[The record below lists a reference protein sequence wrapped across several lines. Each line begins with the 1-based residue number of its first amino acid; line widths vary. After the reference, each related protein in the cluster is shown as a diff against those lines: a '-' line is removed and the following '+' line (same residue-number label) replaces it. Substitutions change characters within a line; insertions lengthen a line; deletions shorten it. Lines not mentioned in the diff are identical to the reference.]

1 MEKQTLKLAEKFG
14 KLTKNEMKNI
24 TGGALGTVCG
34 PRNGVP
40 TSICPSGKGVAA
52 NSGTEDPARFR
63 GIVGG
68 YCNVIITCI
77 P

>member
-1 MEKQTLKLAEKFG
+1 MEKEITKLTLKYE
-14 KLTKNEMKNI
+14 KLTKEQMKNI
-24 TGGALGTVCG
+24 TGGTLGTVCG

-40 TSICPSGKGVAA
+40 TSICPSGQGIAA
-52 NSGTEDPARFR
+52 NSGTEDPSKFP

-68 YCNVIITCI
+68 YCNVIIVCI